1 VTIALQGRTGAPPR
15 RRLCGV
21 AAALW
26 LSALAAIAAGA
37 APARATTAVLII
49 YADSRTLPAAA
60 SFDEIFRATLR
71 ANAPPEIEVLGEFLE
86 LGRYG
91 ADHYPAM
98 AAEFLRNKYARSRF
112 VAVIAGGPIALEF
125 LAAHGARIFPDTPIV
140 HAYVD
145 RDWLARRP
153 PAPDVIGVPAQFDIG
168 RTIALMLRL
177 HPGTRRIVYVT
188 GTSGMDRHLLSI
200 FERHA
205 RSFAGRVAF
214 EVWADLPIAETLGRL
229 AGLPA
234 DTLVL
239 TSSVLRDGDG
249 RWFTGRESVRLMS
262 KVSSVPIYGFINPQ
276 IGAGL
281 VGGYMPTI
289 EDAATTT
296 ARLILRL
303 AAGEKPATLALP
315 EHLPSRYIFDWREL
329 RRWNIADTALPE
341 GSVIEH
347 REPSLWERYRWQIIV
362 GGVLGLVV
370 LALCVAEGVLIARLV
385 AERRLRRRTEEGLV
399 ESEARLN
406 LAANAAH
413 LALWH
418 WDLAADSVWMSD
430 RGRSI
435 LGLPADGALNSR
447 HLLSVLHPNDRDGA
461 RVAMDNVVAR
471 GGELDH
477 EARIVRPDGS
487 VAWVGFRGRRETGP
501 DGRATGFRGIAIDV
515 SARREAQADA
525 QRHRDQA
532 AHLSRVT
539 ILGQLSGAL
548 AHELNQP
555 LSAILSNAEAAQRF
569 LAQDA
574 VNLDELREILSD
586 IVADDRR
593 AGTIIERLREMLRRG
608 AARRRPLD
616 LNETVRGVEKLCHSD
631 LVTRNVELNLLLT
644 PSLPPVE
651 GDLVQLQQVIL
662 NMIVNACDAMAT
674 NAVADR
680 QVTLKT
686 EREASGDVKI
696 SVSDRGHGIGEA
708 EAARLFEPFV
718 TSKASGLGLG
728 LSISRS
734 IVVAH
739 GGRMWGGNNAGGPG
753 ATFAFSLPALAEGA
767 PA

>member
-1 VTIALQGRTGAPPR
+1 VAFALRGSGSR
-15 RRLCGV
+15 RRGLISGM

-26 LSALAAIAAGA
+26 LAVASAVALGA
-37 APARATTAVLII
+37 APARATTAVLIV

-60 SFDEIFRATLR
+60 TFDEIFRATLR
-71 ANAPPEIEVLGEFLE
+71 ANAPPEIEVLSEFLE

-91 ADHYPAM
+91 TDPYPAM

-125 LAAHGARIFPDTPIV
+125 LSEHGARIFPDTPIV

-153 PAPDVIGVPAQFDIG
+153 PAPNVFGVPAQFDVG
-168 RTIALMLRL
+168 RNITLILRL

-205 RSFAGRVAF
+205 RAFAGRVAF
-214 EVWADLPIAETLGRL
+214 DVWSDLPIAETLHRL
-229 AGLPA
+229 ASLPA
-234 DTLVL
+234 GTIVL

-296 ARLILRL
+296 ARTILRL
-303 AAGEKPATLALP
+303 AAGEKAAALALP

-347 REPSLWERYRWQIIV
+347 REPSLWERYRWEIV
-362 GGVLGLVV
+362 GGGVLGLLV
-370 LALCVAEGVLIARLV
+370 LALGLAEAVLIVRLV
-385 AERRLRRRTEEGLV
+385 AERRMRRRTEAGLV

-406 LAANAAH
+406 LAANAAS
-413 LALWH
+413 LTLWH
-418 WDLAADSVWMSD
+418 WDLGANSVWMSG

-435 LGLPADGALNSR
+435 LGLPAEGSLSPR
-447 HLLSVLHPNDRDGA
+447 RLLAVVHPDDRDGA
-461 RVAMDNVVAR
+461 RVKMENAIAR

-477 EARIVRPDGS
+477 EVRVVRPDGAVVS
-487 VAWVGFRGRRETGP
+487 VSFRGRRETGP
-501 DGRATGFRGIAIDV
+501 DGRATGFRGVAIDV
-515 SARREAQADA
+515 TARREAEAEA
-525 QRHRDQA
+525 RRHRDQA

-569 LAQDA
+569 LAQDS
-574 VNLDELREILSD
+574 VDLDELREILTD

-593 AGTIIERLREMLRRG
+593 AGAIIERLREMLRRG
-608 AARRRPLD
+608 DPQRQRLD
-616 LNETVRGVEKLCHSD
+616 VNETVRSVEKLCHSD
-631 LVTRNVELNLLLT
+631 LVTRNVELSLLLT
-644 PSLPPVE
+644 PSLPAVE
-651 GDLVQLQQVIL
+651 ADLVQLQQVLL
-662 NMIVNACDAMAT
+662 NLIVNACDAMAA
-674 NAVADR
+674 NAVAER

-686 EREASGDVKI
+686 EREASGDVRI
-696 SVSDRGHGIGEA
+696 SVSDLGHGIGEA

-739 GGRMWGGNNAGGPG
+739 GGRMWGGNSAGGRG
-753 ATFAFSLPALAEGA
+753 ATFAFSLPALAAGA